1 MSIKIENL
9 TKYYGTQ
16 AAVNDISFEINTGE
30 IVGFLGPNGAGKS
43 TTMKMITTYLTPSSG
58 KIYVNDLETEEN
70 SMDVRKK
77 IGYLPEQNPL
87 YLDMNVLDYLEYAA
101 ALESVPKSEINKAIK
116 KMVDIC
122 GLGDVQHKDI
132 GELSKG
138 FKQRV
143 GLAQAMIHEPEVLI
157 LDEPTSGL
165 DPNQII
171 EIRKLIRHLGKEK
184 TLVLSTHIL
193 GEVEATCDRVLI
205 INKGE
210 IVADGTPDSLQDK
223 FKGQVTISLIVK
235 KDSVDKDII
244 LRGISSVKNIDKVR
258 ILKEDDNSINFH
270 ITGLKGSDARED
282 LFRKIVSMN
291 SVLLGLHQE
300 ETSLEDIFRQLTTS
314 KSKKEA

>member
-1 MSIKIENL
+1 MSIRVNNL
-9 TKYYGTQ
+9 TKYYGQQ
-16 AAVNDISFEINTGE
+16 AAVKDITFEINTGE

-43 TTMKMITTYLTPSSG
+43 TTMKMITTYLTPSAG
-58 KIYVNDLETEEN
+58 KVEVNGMDTEEN
-70 SMDVRKK
+70 SIEVRKK

-101 ALESVPKSEINKAIK
+101 QLESVPKENIGKAVK
-116 KMVDIC
+116 NMVDVC

-143 GLAQAMIHEPEVLI
+143 GLAQAMIHDPEVLI

-171 EIRKLIRHLGKEK
+171 EIRKLIKKLGKQK

-193 GEVEATCDRVLI
+193 QEVEATCDRVLI

-223 FKGQVTISLIVK
+223 FKGQVLVNIILK
-235 KDSVDKDII
+235 KDSVDKELI
-244 LRGISSVKNIDKVR
+244 LKAISSVKNIEKVR
-258 ILKEDDNSINFH
+258 LVKEDDNAFH
-270 ITGLKGSDARED
+270 ILAAGAKDEDVREHI
-282 LFRKIVSMN
+282 FRKIVSMN
-291 SVLLGLHQE
+291 LIMLGLHQE
-300 ETSLEDIFRQLTTS
+300 VTSLEDIFRQLTTN
-314 KSKKEA
+314 K

>member
-9 TKYYGTQ
+9 TKYYGQQ
-16 AAVNDISFEINTGE
+16 AAVNNISFEINTGQ

-58 KIYVNDLETEEN
+58 KIYVNEMDTEEN
-70 SMDVRKK
+70 SLEVRRK

-87 YLDMNVLDYLEYAA
+87 YLDMNVLDYLEFAA
-101 ALESVPKSEINKAIK
+101 ELESVPKSEMNKSVK
-116 KMVDIC
+116 RVVDIC

-138 FKQRV
+138 YKQRV

-193 GEVEATCDRVLI
+193 QEVEATCDRVLI

-210 IVADGTPDSLQDK
+210 IVADGSPDSLQNK
-223 FKGQVTISLIVK
+223 FKGKVEINLILK
-235 KDSVDKDII
+235 KDSTDKDLV
-244 LRGISSVKNIDKVR
+244 LRGISSIKNIEKAR
-258 ILKEDDNSINFH
+258 LLKEDEGAIHFH
-270 ITGLKGSDARED
+270 LTGVKGFDARED
-282 LFRKIVSMN
+282 IFRKIVSMN
-291 SVLLGLHQE
+291 MVLLGLHQE

-314 KSKKEA
+314 K

>member
-9 TKYYGTQ
+9 TKYYGQQ
-16 AAVNDISFEINTGE
+16 AAVNNISFEINTGE

-43 TTMKMITTYLTPSSG
+43 TTMKMITTYLTPSAG
-58 KIYVNDLETEEN
+58 KIYVNEMDTEEN
-70 SMDVRKK
+70 SLEVRRK

-87 YLDMNVLDYLEYAA
+87 YLDMNVLDYLEFAA
-101 ALESVPKSEINKAIK
+101 ELESVPKSEMNKSIK
-116 KMVDIC
+116 RVVDIC

-138 FKQRV
+138 YKQRV

-193 GEVEATCDRVLI
+193 QEVEATCDRVLI

-210 IVADGTPDSLQDK
+210 IVADGSPDSLQNK
-223 FKGQVTISLIVK
+223 FKGKVEINLILK
-235 KDSVDKDII
+235 KDSTEKDLI
-244 LRGISSVKNIDKVR
+244 LRAVSSIKNIEKAR
-258 ILKEDDNSINFH
+258 LIKEDDGAIHFH
-270 ITGLKGSDARED
+270 LTGVKGFDARED
-282 LFRKIVSMN
+282 IFRKVVSMN
-291 SVLLGLHQE
+291 MVILGLHQE

-314 KSKKEA
+314 K

>member
-1 MSIKIENL
+1 MSIKVENL
-9 TKYYGTQ
+9 VKNYGTQ
-16 AAVNDISFEINTGE
+16 AAVDNISFDIHTGE

-43 TTMKMITTYLTPSSG
+43 TTMKMITTYLTPTSG
-58 KIYVNDLETEEN
+58 KVYVNEMNTEED
-70 SMDVRKK
+70 SMGVRKS

-101 ALESVPKSEINKAIK
+101 ELESVPKDKINKSIK

-143 GLAQAMIHEPEVLI
+143 GLAQALIHEPDVLI

-171 EIRKLIRHLGKEK
+171 EIRKLIKQLGKEK

-193 GEVEATCDRVLI
+193 QEVEATCDRVLI
-205 INKGE
+205 INKGS

-223 FKGQVTISLIVK
+223 FKGQVLINLILK
-235 KDSVDKDII
+235 KDATDKEHL
-244 LRGISSVKNIDKVR
+244 LRAISSIRNIEKAR
-258 ILKEDDNSINFH
+258 ILKEDNISYHFDIAGS
-270 ITGLKGSDARED
+270 KGEDVRED
-282 LFRKIVSMN
+282 IFRKLVSMN
-291 SVLLGLHQE
+291 QVILGLHQE
-300 ETSLEDIFRQLTTS
+300 EASLEDIFRELTTTI
-314 KSKKEA
+314 KN

>member
-1 MSIKIENL
+1 MSIRVSNL
-9 TKYYGTQ
+9 TKYYGQQ
-16 AAVNDISFEINTGE
+16 AAVKDISFNINTGE

-43 TTMKMITTYLTPSSG
+43 TTMKMITTYLTPNSG
-58 KIYVNDLETEEN
+58 KVEVNGMDTEEN
-70 SMDVRKK
+70 SIEVRKK

-101 ALESVPKSEINKAIK
+101 QLESVPKENINKSVK
-116 KMVDIC
+116 NMVDIC

-143 GLAQAMIHEPEVLI
+143 GLAQAMIHDPEVLI

-171 EIRKLIRHLGKEK
+171 EIRRLIKKLGKQK

-193 GEVEATCDRVLI
+193 QEVEATCDRVLI
-205 INKGE
+205 INNGE

-223 FKGQVTISLIVK
+223 FRGQVQVNIVLK
-235 KDSVDKDII
+235 NDSVDKELIMKAV
-244 LRGISSVKNIDKVR
+244 SSIKNIEKAR
-258 ILKEDDNSINFH
+258 ILKEDGNVIH
-270 ITGLKGSDARED
+270 IIASGAKGEDVRED
-282 LFRKIVSMN
+282 IFRKIVSLNLIM
-291 SVLLGLHQE
+291 LGLHQE
-300 ETSLEDIFRQLTTS
+300 ETSLEDIFRQLT
-314 KSKKEA
+314 KNK

>member
-9 TKYYGTQ
+9 TKYYGQQ
-16 AAVNDISFEINTGE
+16 AAVNNISFEINTGE

-43 TTMKMITTYLTPSSG
+43 TTMKMITTYLTPSAG
-58 KIYVNDLETEEN
+58 KIYVNEMDTEEN
-70 SMDVRKK
+70 SLEVRRK

-87 YLDMNVLDYLEYAA
+87 YLDMNVLDYLVFAA
-101 ALESVPKSEINKAIK
+101 ELESVPKSEMNKSVK
-116 KMVDIC
+116 RVVDIC

-138 FKQRV
+138 YKQRV

-193 GEVEATCDRVLI
+193 QEVEATCDRVLI

-210 IVADGTPDSLQDK
+210 IVADGSPDSLQNK
-223 FKGQVTISLIVK
+223 FKGKVEINLILK
-235 KDSVDKDII
+235 KDSTDRDLV
-244 LRGISSVKNIDKVR
+244 LRAISSIKNIEKAR
-258 ILKEDDNSINFH
+258 LLKEDDGAVHFH
-270 ITGLKGSDARED
+270 LTGVKGFDARED
-282 LFRKIVSMN
+282 IFRKIVSMN
-291 SVLLGLHQE
+291 MVLLGLHQE

-314 KSKKEA
+314 K

>member
-1 MSIKIENL
+1 MSIKVENL
-9 TKYYGTQ
+9 TRYYGQQ

-43 TTMKMITTYLTPSSG
+43 TTMKMITTYLTPSAG
-58 KIYVNDLETEEN
+58 KIYVNELDTEEQ
-70 SMDVRKK
+70 SMEVRRK

-101 ALESVPKSEINKAIK
+101 ELESVPKAEIPKSIK
-116 KMVDIC
+116 KMVEVC

-143 GLAQAMIHEPEVLI
+143 GLAQAMIHNPEVLI

-171 EIRKLIRHLGKEK
+171 EIRNLIRKLGKEK

-193 GEVEATCDRVLI
+193 QEVEATCDRVLI

-210 IVADGTPDSLQDK
+210 IVADGTPDSLQNK
-223 FKGQVTISLIVK
+223 FKGQVDINLIIKNDSIDRELVIRAINSISNIEKAKITKEDGGVIHVNISGR
-235 KDSVDKDII
+235 KDSDV
-244 LRGISSVKNIDKVR
+244 
-258 ILKEDDNSINFH
+258 
-270 ITGLKGSDARED
+270 RED
-282 LFRKIVSMN
+282 IFRKIVSMN
-291 SVLLGLHQE
+291 IVLLGMHQE
-300 ETSLEDIFRQLTTS
+300 ETSLEDIFRQLTTT
-314 KSKKEA
+314 K

>member
-9 TKYYGTQ
+9 TKYYGQQ
-16 AAVNDISFEINTGE
+16 AAVNDVSFEINTGE

-58 KIYVNDLETEEN
+58 KIYVNELDTEEN
-70 SMDVRKK
+70 SLEVRRK

-87 YLDMNVLDYLEYAA
+87 YLDMNVLDYLEFAA
-101 ALESVPKSEINKAIK
+101 ELESVPKASMSKSIK

-171 EIRKLIRHLGKEK
+171 EIRKLIKQLGKEK

-193 GEVEATCDRVLI
+193 QEVEATCDRVLI

-210 IVADGTPDSLQDK
+210 IVADGTPDSLQHK
-223 FKGQVTISLIVK
+223 FKGQVEINLILK
-235 KDSVDKDII
+235 KDAIDKELV
-244 LRGISSVKNIDKVR
+244 LRAMSSIKNIEKAR
-258 ILKEDDNSINFH
+258 IFKEDDNTIHFH
-270 ITGLKGSDARED
+270 ISGSKGFDARED
-282 LFRKIVSMN
+282 IFRKIVSMN
-291 SVLLGLHQE
+291 MVLLGLHQE

-314 KSKKEA
+314 K